1 VSDWRTRR
9 SGAAPESVAG
19 VVLAVRTA
27 LRLTRLAESVLLFV
41 AALLLTRAA
50 ALVSGLA
57 GPELAGSWGV
67 AFLCGVL
74 CGAAWWLEH
83 PQGVRATARALDQR
97 LRHHGALVT
106 AFELET
112 SLAQSPM
119 EALVSARVLA
129 RLRTGEALRALVP
142 PLLLPVAAPTLA
154 ALALVLAVDAR
165 RAPPP
170 RELDFLALA
179 EGLDQALSLGA
190 LDEDRTGLAGED
202 PEGGLSRRQVQALGE
217 VLHGRG
223 ALPWSAEDWR
233 TDPEAARAAV
243 ARLDRRVA
251 ELARELDPGSE
262 LAGRLAQA
270 RVWLDALRM
279 GLAAGAPEGAGGT
292 EGSGDETPG
301 AADGRISGS
310 RAPGEVAPSSPEAMP
325 QAPASGTAL
334 PTPALGRQAGRW
346 WPAEYDAVVARWLE
360 LAEESA
366 QR

>member
-1 VSDWRTRR
+1 MSDWRARR
-9 SGAAPESVAG
+9 SGAEPDSVAG
-19 VVLAVRTA
+19 VVLAVRAA
-27 LRLTRLAESVLLFV
+27 LRLTRLAECVLLFV

-57 GPELAGSWGV
+57 GAELTAAWGV
-67 AFLCGVL
+67 ALLCGAL
-74 CGAAWWLEH
+74 CAAAWWLEH
-83 PQGVRATARALDQR
+83 PQGARATARALDQR

-112 SLAQSPM
+112 RAARSPM

-142 PLLLPVAAPTLA
+142 PLLLPVAAPSLA

-170 RELDFLALA
+170 RALDFMGLA
-179 EGLDQALSLGA
+179 EGLDQALALGT
-190 LDEDRTGLAGED
+190 LDEARTGLAGED

-223 ALPWSAEDWR
+223 ALPYSAEAWQA
-233 TDPEAARAAV
+233 DPEAARAAV

-251 ELARELDPGSE
+251 ELARELEPGSE
-262 LAGRLAQA
+262 LSGRLAEA

-279 GLAAGAPEGAGGT
+279 GLAAGAPEGPGGT
-292 EGSGDETPG
+292 EGSGGETPG

-310 RAPGEVAPSSPEAMP
+310 RAPAEVAPSSPAAMSQDP
-325 QAPASGTAL
+325 APDAAL

-360 LAEESA
+360 LAEASA
-366 QR
+366 PR

>member
-1 VSDWRTRR
+1 MSDWRLRR
-9 SGAAPESVAG
+9 SGDAPDSVAG
-19 VVLAVRTA
+19 VVLAVRAA
-27 LRLTRLAESVLLFV
+27 LRLTRLAECVLLFV

-57 GPELAGSWGV
+57 GAELEAAWAV
-67 AFLCGVL
+67 ALLCGAL
-74 CGAAWWLEH
+74 CAAAWWLEH
-83 PQGVRATARALDQR
+83 PQGARATARALDQR

-112 SLAQSPM
+112 RAARSPM
-119 EALVSARVLA
+119 EALVSARVLT

-142 PLLLPVAAPTLA
+142 SLFLPVAAPTLA

-179 EGLDQALSLGA
+179 EGLEQALAMGS
-190 LDEDRTGLAGED
+190 LDEARTGLAGED

-223 ALPWSAEDWR
+223 ALPWSAEGWR
-233 TDPEAARAAV
+233 EDPAAARATVEA
-243 ARLDRRVA
+243 LDRRVA
-251 ELARELDPGSE
+251 ELARGLEPGSE
-262 LAGRLAQA
+262 LAGRLEEA

-279 GLAAGAPEGAGGT
+279 GLAATPEGAGGPRAG
-292 EGSGDETPG
+292 EGETPG
-301 AADGRISGS
+301 AADGTISGS
-310 RAPGEVAPSSPEAMP
+310 SAPAEVAPSSPDAMP
-325 QAPASGTAL
+325 PSPAPGEAS

-360 LAEESA
+360 LAEA
-366 QR
+366 PPGR